1 MTDQEFYINVGYLAN
16 PVRRTNIEV
25 EMPHRRQASFI
36 VEYANLTNNFPLPP
50 NTTTAPYYVWAPGAD
65 KYGLETRAYFHSN
78 NNIPQSLIRTLEP
91 RGFQNRPGYNNWNR
105 RISRKK
111 NIFPLLEA
119 GFVLGEIQDVNRIRG
134 LVPAQFIND
143 FNTGFAL

>member
-16 PVRRTNIEV
+16 PTRNTNIEV
-25 EMPHRRQASFI
+25 EMPHRRQATFI
-36 VEYANLTNNFPLPP
+36 PQYATLTNNYPLPA
-50 NTTTAPYYVWAPGAD
+50 NSTTAPYYVWAPGAD
-65 KYGLETRAYFHSN
+65 KYGLETRAYFLSN
-78 NNIPQSLIRTLEP
+78 ANIPQTLIDTLEP
-91 RGFQNRPGYNNWNR
+91 RGFQNRPGYNSWNR

-119 GFVLGEIQDVNRIRG
+119 GFVLGPVQNVNRIRS
-134 LVPAQFIND
+134 LVPPQFLND

>member
-16 PVRRTNIEV
+16 PIRRTNIEV
-25 EMPHRRQASFI
+25 EMPYRRQASFI
-36 VEYANLTNNFPLPP
+36 IEYSNLTNNFPLPQ

-65 KYGLETRAYFHSN
+65 KYGLETRAYFLSN
-78 NNIPQSLIRTLEP
+78 DNIPQSLVRTLEP
-91 RGFQNRPGYNNWNR
+91 RGFQNRPGYSNWNR

-119 GFVLGEIQDVNRIRG
+119 GFVLGEIQDVNRIRV
-134 LVPAQFIND
+134 LVPIQFIND